1 MGARRQFIDVT
12 YSFFVAL
19 AIALIL
25 FLTVHAVQSRP
36 DIAEETRE
44 RVGFLL
50 LFPLSIA
57 IITGTIGFGL
67 ALLNWREW
75 RLLLLAFL
83 GVGSLLNAILDVS
96 DALTYFVVAVF
107 LAVGMY
113 FALEWFGIRR
123 RRRVSGLGPKGDHQA
138 VSEGEE
144 DVVDAGIIC
153 HVVV

>member
-25 FLTVHAVQSRP
+25 FLTVNAVQSRP

-57 IITGTIGFGL
+57 IITGTVGFGL

-75 RLLLLAFL
+75 RLVLLAFL
-83 GVGSLLNAILDVS
+83 GVGSLLNAIIDVS
-96 DALTYFVVAVF
+96 NALTYFVVAVF

-123 RRRVSGLGPKGDHQA
+123 RRRV
-138 VSEGEE
+138 
-144 DVVDAGIIC
+144 
-153 HVVV
+153 